1 VVPSDRDVVTA
12 VFGAATALSGLLLVF
27 LGITVSAFQ
36 SYSAAVP
43 AAAVAPYRRAARGI
57 LAAFLVGLGS
67 AVVGLVW
74 LLSPSRA
81 LRDAAIVLFFVQLA
95 AVAVSAV
102 TVARLVLW
110 R

>member
-1 VVPSDRDVVTA
+1 VPSDRDVVTA
-12 VFGAATALSGLLLVF
+12 VFGAATGLSGLLLVF
-27 LGITVSAFQ
+27 LGITISAFQ

-57 LAAFLVGLGS
+57 LAAFLVGLS
-67 AVVGLVW
+67 AAVVGLVW

-81 LRDAAIVLFFVQLA
+81 LRDAAVVLFFFQLG
-95 AVAVSAV
+95 AVAVSALS
-102 TVARLVLW
+102 VARLVLW